1 MRKKWK
7 YFLISAALLTIIFVS
22 IERYDNYIGQKFYQE
37 STQGLLATYEQL
49 DKTFMMFAQRNWNA
63 LEDWC
68 NYLNYREEEQD
79 KKEQNAEDRWGDFV
93 NDRKNWQYSDFYV
106 FNEDCEYWTID
117 GRRGT
122 AEHVKDAFK
131 ALYEKKGPIVSSYV
145 ASDGETK
152 ILFAVPSDPIELNNV
167 TYTAFAVSYDN
178 SIVEKLIGGGVYN
191 NKSDCYIVDSDGTVL
206 MSLEPETQIKD
217 DFDNIFD
224 FIQDKTQSYNED
236 YLERMKKTVPTKGKG
251 SVSFKYQKSEY
262 YLVYQPVGIDDWSIV
277 GIVEKSVVDSGMRMV
292 QGTTIVLLC
301 MMATCIVIGV
311 VILMKQRAKAQL
323 QKEADERIK
332 AEKKKEISEQ
342 LFLGI
347 SQIVDCFAICDLEN
361 NRYEYED
368 KRGEYLYPKKG
379 AYDQFIKGIS
389 DQYTILTDGENA
401 KFTNMLSAEHVRQL
415 IKEQKDSYCL
425 EYCARDK
432 SRFFIM
438 SVIPVEWEGDTLTK
452 IMIVSQDMG
461 QQHELENLANTD
473 ALTGLFNKRYFE
485 KIMEIRDEKKK
496 TYALFYMDLDFFKP
510 VNDTYGHEMGD
521 KVLKEVA
528 KRLLKSIRS
537 NDYAFRIGDDEFM
550 LILNGNLDAQICEK
564 RIERIKKLI
573 GEPYEF
579 DGHTI
584 KIGISC
590 GSAVYPDDANCA
602 ADIQKLADKRMYED
616 KKINH
621 AQR

>member
-1 MRKKWK
+1 MRKKRK

-22 IERYDNYIGQKFYQE
+22 IERYNNYIGQKFYQE
-37 STQGLLATYEQL
+37 STQGLLSTYEQL
-49 DKTFMMFAQRNWNA
+49 DKTFLMFAQRNWNA
-63 LEDWC
+63 LEDWGS
-68 NYLNYREEEQD
+68 YLNYRLEEQD
-79 KKEQNAEDRWGDFV
+79 KKEQDTQEDWSDFV
-93 NDRKNWQYSDFYV
+93 NNRENWKYGDFYV
-106 FNEDCEYWTID
+106 FNEDCEYWTIE

-122 AEHVKDAFK
+122 ADHVKAAFED
-131 ALYEKKGPIVSSYV
+131 LYEENAPIVSSYV

-152 ILFAVPSDPIELNNV
+152 ILFAVPSDPIELNDV
-167 TYTAFAVSYDN
+167 TYTALAVTYDN
-178 SIVEKLIGGGVYN
+178 SVVENLIGGGVYN
-191 NKSDCYIVDSDGTVL
+191 NKSDCYIVDSDGTVI
-206 MSLEPETQIKD
+206 MSLEPETQFAE

-224 FIQDKTQSYNED
+224 FIQEKTQSYNKQ
-236 YLERMKKTVPTKGKG
+236 YLEHMKKNVPTKGEG

-262 YLVYQPVGIDDWSIV
+262 YLVYQPVGIKDWSIV

-301 MMATCIVIGV
+301 MMETCIMIGV

-332 AEKKKEISEQ
+332 AEKKKEFSDQ
-342 LFLGI
+342 LFWGI
-347 SQIVDCFAICDLEN
+347 SQIVDCFAICDLKN
-361 NRYEYED
+361 NSYEYEE

-379 AYDQFIKGIS
+379 AYDQFIKEIS
-389 DQYTILTDGENA
+389 DQYTILTDGENS
-401 KFTNMLSAEHVRQL
+401 KFTNMLSAEHVRQM
-415 IKEQKDSYCL
+415 IKGQKDSYCL

-432 SRFFIM
+432 SKFYLM
-438 SVIPVEWEGDTLTK
+438 NVIPVEWEGDTLTK
-452 IMIVSQDMG
+452 IMLVSQDMG

-485 KIMEIRDEKKK
+485 KMMEIRDEKK
-496 TYALFYMDLDFFKP
+496 TPYALFYMDLDLFKP

-528 KRLLKSIRS
+528 KRLLMCIRS
-537 NDYAFRIGDDEFM
+537 NDYAFRIGGDEFM
-550 LILNGNLDAQICEK
+550 LILKGNLDAQICEK

-579 DGHTI
+579 DGYTI

-590 GSAVYPDDANCA
+590 GSAVYPDDAGCA
-602 ADIQKLADKRMYED
+602 SDIQKIADKRMYED

-621 AQR
+621 AKR